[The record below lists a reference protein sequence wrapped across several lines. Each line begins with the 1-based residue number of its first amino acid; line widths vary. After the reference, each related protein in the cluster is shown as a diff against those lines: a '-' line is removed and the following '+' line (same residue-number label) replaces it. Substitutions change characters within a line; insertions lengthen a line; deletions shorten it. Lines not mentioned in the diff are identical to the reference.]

1 MIHIDHL
8 KKSYDSFTLEC
19 SLDIPRGVITGIV
32 GMNGA
37 GKSTLFK
44 SILGINPI
52 DKGDIQIPDKQDI
65 GVVLSETG
73 LSEFFTVSDMI
84 SILMY
89 L

>member
-1 MIHIDHL
+1 MIHINHL

-19 SLDIPRGVITGIV
+19 SLDIPKGVITGII

-52 DKGDIQIPDKQDI
+52 DEGNIQIPSKQDI
-65 GVVLSETG
+65 GVVLSET
-73 LSEFFTVSDMI
+73 
-84 SILMY
+84 
-89 L
+89 